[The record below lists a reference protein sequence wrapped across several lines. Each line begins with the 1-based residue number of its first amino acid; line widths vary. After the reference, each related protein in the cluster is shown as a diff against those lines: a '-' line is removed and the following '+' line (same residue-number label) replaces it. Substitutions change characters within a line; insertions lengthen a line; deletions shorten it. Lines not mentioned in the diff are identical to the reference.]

1 MMFQQKAKKHT
12 NANTN
17 KYVPPK
23 PRRNNRTNRIV
34 DTQSISE
41 FPVLGTNTSEGSDIT
56 YHHMPVSYA
65 GITREDE
72 CASTTTENDTSPG
85 WVKLKMNKTSSGNKI
100 KKKYGDQCADT
111 DVNAYANAHE
121 NINWGLTTSQ
131 SNALT
136 HMVNRWQSDRDLMND
151 YLDQASPYWGIKHVN
166 DPLSEDD
173 LESESESDLSSEHS
187 TDEDEDYDF
196 L

>member
-12 NANTN
+12 NANSNT
-17 KYVPPK
+17 YVPPK
-23 PRRNNRTNRIV
+23 PRRNKRTKRIV

-41 FPVLGTNTSEGSDIT
+41 FPVLGTNNSAEGSDIT
-56 YHHMPVSYA
+56 YDHMPVSYA

-100 KKKYGDQCADT
+100 KKKYGDQCVDAD
-111 DVNAYANAHE
+111 ANADE
-121 NINWGLTTSQ
+121 NINWGLTTSE

-151 YLDQASPYWGIKHVN
+151 YLDQTSPYWGMKHVN

-187 TDEDEDYDF
+187 DDEDEDYDF